1 MTRQRIAQRPPRE
14 PKGRWHIREPL
25 LRVLVVNH
33 APHMRRF
40 LRASLQAQG
49 YRVLEAATGQE
60 ATALA
65 TAKRPHVVLL
75 DLGLP
80 DLEGLEVLRHLRDA
94 YPVPIIVVSDR
105 EQGHEKIA
113 ALDGGADDYVAIP
126 FNMDELLARIR
137 VVLRRQLQAVVDE
150 PVFRSGR
157 LTVDLAKRVVRV
169 DGCRVR
175 LTPTEYEVLR
185 LFVIHAGKV
194 LTHRQLLREVRG
206 PAALDDRHYLRVYM
220 SQLRRKL
227 ELDPAQP
234 QYFLTEPGVGYRLRR
249 PEDD

>member
-1 MTRQRIAQRPPRE
+1 M
-14 PKGRWHIREPL
+14 
-25 LRVLVVNH
+25 LVVNH
-33 APHMRRF
+33 EPHIRRY
-40 LRASLQAQG
+40 LRTSLQAQG

-60 ATALA
+60 AIARMTA
-65 TAKRPHVVLL
+65 TRPHVVLL
-75 DLGLP
+75 DLDLP
-80 DLEGLEVLRHLRDA
+80 DLEGLEVLRRLRDGCT
-94 YPVPIIVVSDR
+94 VPIIVVSDR
-105 EQGHEKIA
+105 ERAQEKIA
-113 ALDGGADDYVAIP
+113 ALDGGADDYVAMP
-126 FNMDELLARIR
+126 FSLDELLARIR

-185 LFVIHAGKV
+185 IFVIHAGKV
-194 LTHRQLLREVRG
+194 LTYRQLLREVRG
-206 PAALDDRHYLRVYM
+206 PAAVDDMHYLRVYI

-227 ELDPAQP
+227 EPDPTQP
-234 QYFLTEPGVGYRLRR
+234 QYLLTEPGVGYRLRR